1 MDCFIGKFITEFF
14 AKLGKNV
21 NFESPEDVKAFI
33 INLLKNNQIQKLSS
47 GIKNEKIQLIANIF
61 FETNYDNKEL
71 QKIKENIIINLLKGK
86 KIDIP
91 NEEKRIFSSIG
102 KRIINLRGKIFQII
116 RKGINDLTIEEDP
129 LNEVIFFELLNKEK
143 KIINE
148 FLSKYKIRSIKYEK
162 NIFNQIL
169 CEYKSFDLRAL
180 TKIYNYLSDFDNYF
194 TIYNMF
200 GGLII
205 NIENIFKYNK
215 ITNNN
220 INLNYLYNLMDENVH
235 FISIGFRKLSKDIEN
250 MNDKMKKLQETM
262 KADFNNKM
270 KKQQK
275 DNDNIIA
282 NMNEKIQQLEKGNAN
297 MKIYYD
303 NKIQKLQKDNNNKI
317 TNMKEDFDYKIQKL
331 EKSNENMKIYYDNKI
346 RKLQKDNDNKIAN
359 MKIDYDNK
367 IQYFKQKE
375 KELTNDS
382 HKNIIEIDKLK
393 NKLSRISNILKCPI
407 SKEIIRGEPVISTD
421 GITYDKDKLFKWL
434 INNDSDP
441 ITRNKISV
449 NQLVTNFAV
458 KQILEEFNKK
468 E

>member
-1 MDCFIGKFITEFF
+1 
-14 AKLGKNV
+14 
-21 NFESPEDVKAFI
+21 
-33 INLLKNNQIQKLSS
+33 
-47 GIKNEKIQLIANIF
+47 
-61 FETNYDNKEL
+61 
-71 QKIKENIIINLLKGK
+71 
-86 KIDIP
+86 
-91 NEEKRIFSSIG
+91 
-102 KRIINLRGKIFQII
+102 
-116 RKGINDLTIEEDP
+116 
-129 LNEVIFFELLNKEK
+129 
-143 KIINE
+143 
-148 FLSKYKIRSIKYEK
+148 
-162 NIFNQIL
+162 
-169 CEYKSFDLRAL
+169 
-180 TKIYNYLSDFDNYF
+180 
-194 TIYNMF
+194 
-200 GGLII
+200 
-205 NIENIFKYNK
+205 
-215 ITNNN
+215 
-220 INLNYLYNLMDENVH
+220 
-235 FISIGFRKLSKDIEN
+235 
-250 MNDKMKKLQETM
+250 
-262 KADFNNKM
+262 
-270 KKQQK
+270 
-275 DNDNIIA
+275 
-282 NMNEKIQQLEKGNAN
+282 MNEKIQQLEKGNAN